1 MKSTTLYTCTNCDA
15 QYPKWQGRC
24 TECGQW
30 GTLLA
35 SVRTSARSGRAKT
48 GAVVDLGTVAETEV
62 VRIATGIAE
71 LDRVLGGGIV
81 PGSLIL
87 LGGDPGIGKSTL
99 ALQLAGKLAA
109 AAPVLYISG
118 EESAEQV
125 GLRLKRLQLNRRG
138 LSFLGETDLDTVIAT
153 IDQHRPKLAI
163 IDSIQTLAAEEVP
176 SEAGSVPQVR
186 TSTVRLL
193 EIAKQARVAL
203 IIVGHVTKDGAMA
216 GPKSLEH
223 LVDTVL
229 YLEGDR
235 YHAFR
240 ILRAVKNRFGS
251 TNEVGVFDMHEDGL
265 REVANPSQVF
275 LAERQGG
282 PGSVVTCVI
291 EGSRAFLVE
300 VQALVNPTVFGMPR
314 RTATGVDF
322 NRLQLLLAV
331 LTKRCGLRL
340 GTQDVFVN
348 VVGGFR
354 VSEPAADLAIALAI
368 ASAVTGKPVDKGLV
382 AIGEI
387 GLGGEL
393 RSVSHL
399 PQRLKEMQQL
409 GFTNVV
415 LASQGPAASLP
426 GLAGLR
432 LKTVRE
438 AIQETLGRVPDRTD
452 VE

>member
-1 MKSTTLYTCTNCDA
+1 MKQTEIFACNRCGA
-15 QYPKWQGRC
+15 QFPKWQGRC

-30 GTLLA
+30 GTIAGEMRAARTA
-35 SVRTSARSGRAKT
+35 SRAKAR
-48 GAVVDLGTVAETEV
+48 AVIALETVESSGV
-62 VRIATGIAE
+62 KRLRTGITE

-81 PGSLIL
+81 PGSLVL

-99 ALQLAGKLAA
+99 VLQLAGALAQRF
-109 AAPVLYISG
+109 PVLYVSG

-125 GLRLKRLQLNRRG
+125 SLRLKRLKIGGKG
-138 LSFLGETDLDTVIAT
+138 LAFLGETDLDVVIAT
-153 IDQHRPKLAI
+153 LAEAKPAVAI
-163 IDSIQTLAAEEVP
+163 IDSIQTLATDEVP

-193 EIAKQARVAL
+193 EVAKQAGISL
-203 IIVGHVTKDGAMA
+203 ILIGHVTKDGGMA

-240 ILRAVKNRFGS
+240 VLRSAKNRFGS

-265 REVANPSQVF
+265 REVANPSKVF
-275 LAERQGG
+275 LAERQSG
-282 PGSVVTCVI
+282 PGSVVTSVI

-300 VQALVNPTVFGMPR
+300 IQALVNPTVFGMPR
-314 RTATGVDF
+314 RTTAGFDF

-354 VSEPAADLAIALAI
+354 VTEPAADLAVALAI
-368 ASAVTGKPVDKGLV
+368 ASAVNGRPLSPSLV
-382 AIGEI
+382 AFGEV

-393 RSVSHL
+393 RSVSQL
-399 PQRLKEMQQL
+399 ERRLKEIRQL
-409 GFTNVV
+409 GFTEVV
-415 LASQGPAASLP
+415 LAAQGQAVALP
-426 GLAGLR
+426 GLNLLR
-432 LKTVRE
+432 LRTVRD
-438 AIQETLGRVPDRTD
+438 AIQETLGRIA
-452 VE
+452 EKNEE